1 MNDEMQQRLVTLMA
15 AGISAL
21 LSRQLAN
28 RFIDIPE
35 RRGIKDDVLEAVLK
49 GGTTAVSTVLASLIV
64 RRALTG
70 RWGA

>member
-15 AGISAL
+15 AGIAAL
-21 LSRQLAN
+21 LSRAVVH